1 MLVNKKA
8 LKRGLVK
15 RTDKNMIEYSLR
27 RVPGSMRVCMRHL
40 LICLQAMV
48 QGDEISASFF
58 RGLVE
63 VTSIQVDVT
72 ERETSEQMPVS
83 SMLSASKRDL
93 INDMIE
99 PVT

>member
-1 MLVNKKA
+1 
-8 LKRGLVK
+8 
-15 RTDKNMIEYSLR
+15 
-27 RVPGSMRVCMRHL
+27 
-40 LICLQAMV
+40 MV

-72 ERETSEQMPVS
+72 ERETSEQMSVS
-83 SMLSASKRDL
+83 SIL